1 MEKSVKTNITI
12 KCGKCGK
19 LISEDVYEF
28 EGVKLCEDCYMDEVI
43 ASQPKKCV
51 MK

>member
-1 MEKSVKTNITI
+1 MEKSNSKVNI

-19 LISEDVYEF
+19 SISGDVYEF
-28 EGVKLCEDCYMDEVI
+28 GGVKLCEDCYLDDVI

>member
-1 MEKSVKTNITI
+1 MEKSNKTNINI

-19 LISEDVYEF
+19 PISGDVYESRALSC
-28 EGVKLCEDCYMDEVI
+28 VRI
-43 ASQPKKCV
+43 AIW

>member
-1 MEKSVKTNITI
+1 MENSVKTNI

-19 LISEDVYEF
+19 PISGDVYEF
-28 EGVKLCEDCYMDEVI
+28 GGVTLCEDCYLEDVI

>member
-1 MEKSVKTNITI
+1 MVNSVKTNI

-19 LISEDVYEF
+19 PISDAVYEF
-28 EGVKLCEDCYMDEVI
+28 GGVKLCEDCYLDDVI
-43 ASQPKKCV
+43 ASQPRKCV

>member
-1 MEKSVKTNITI
+1 MEMSNKTNTNI

-19 LISEDVYEF
+19 QISGDVYEF
-28 EGVKLCEDCYMDEVI
+28 GGVKLCEDCYMEEVI
-43 ASQPKKCV
+43 ASQPKRCV